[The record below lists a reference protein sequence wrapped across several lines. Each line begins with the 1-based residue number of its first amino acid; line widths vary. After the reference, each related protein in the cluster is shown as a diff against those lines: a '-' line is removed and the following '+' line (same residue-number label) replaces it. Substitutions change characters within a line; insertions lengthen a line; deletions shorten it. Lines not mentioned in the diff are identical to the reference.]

1 MSLFGLRVALTRP
14 EGLNE
19 AWQEVLASAGVL
31 GLSYPMLHLEP
42 NQRPLPEA
50 FSKADGWIFISPSAV
65 QLAWPQLKSMANASS
80 LRKIAAIGQGT
91 ARVLRQ
97 HGVAVDYCPVGEGDA
112 RRLLDVLPDLK
123 GQTWG
128 LVQGEGGRDLL
139 AMQLQERGAE
149 VVLWALYR
157 RVPNLDCVRLLL
169 NRLDQLDAIVLSS
182 SETVRLLFA
191 QAGES
196 EFEQL
201 QSKAIV
207 VIHPRIGDVARE
219 CGAKTVL
226 LAEDANVLLGVL
238 SDFFVV

>member
-19 AWQEVLASAGVL
+19 AWQEVLANAGVL
-31 GLSYPMLHLEP
+31 GLSYPLLRLEP
-42 NQRPLPEA
+42 NQQALPAA
-50 FSKADGWIFISPSAV
+50 FHTADGWIFISPSAV
-65 QLAWPQLKSMANASS
+65 QLAWPQLKGFVRAVQP
-80 LRKIAAIGQGT
+80 KIAAIGQGT
-91 ARVLRQ
+91 ARVLHQ
-97 HGVAVDYCPVGEGDA
+97 HGVGVDYCPPGEGDA
-112 RRLLDVLPDLK
+112 ERLLVVLPEVE

-128 LVQGEGGRDLL
+128 VVQGEGGRDLL
-139 AMQLQERGAE
+139 VRQLQERGAE
-149 VVLWALYR
+149 VVVWSLYR
-157 RVPNLDCVRLLL
+157 RAPNLDCARLLL

-196 EFEQL
+196 EIEQL
-201 QSKAIV
+201 QSKALV
-207 VIHPRIGDVARE
+207 VIHPRIGDVARA

>member
-19 AWQEVLASAGVL
+19 AWQEVLANAGVL
-31 GLSYPMLHLEP
+31 GLSYPLLRLEP
-42 NQRPLPEA
+42 NQQALPAA
-50 FSKADGWIFISPSAV
+50 FHTADGWIFISPSAV
-65 QLAWPQLKSMANASS
+65 QLAWPQLKGFVRAGGQ
-80 LRKIAAIGQGT
+80 LKIAAIGQGT
-91 ARVLRQ
+91 ARALHQ
-97 HGVAVDYCPVGEGDA
+97 HGVGVDYYPLGEGDA
-112 RRLLDVLPDLK
+112 QRLLDVLPEVD

-128 LVQGEGGRDLL
+128 VVQGEGGRDLL
-139 AMQLQERGAE
+139 VRQMQERGAE
-149 VVLWALYR
+149 VVVWSLYR
-157 RVPNLDCVRLLL
+157 RVPNLDCARLLL
-169 NRLDQLDAIVLSS
+169 NHLDQLDAIVLSS

-196 EFEQL
+196 EIEQL
-201 QSKAIV
+201 QSKALV
-207 VIHPRIGDVARE
+207 VIHPRIGDVARA